1 MVARAMRVTKWR
13 LLVHAAAVAALSDVA
28 SAFTLGGSAAATAQ
42 ARPHNALILGSCAA
56 RVACCVGSVVDAK
69 CTPRAAAREKRIKGK
84 TGGLLQLHALGSA
97 AELKSTLRKYGLTAL
112 VTHFTQWCAWMVLL
126 YSIISSV
133 DLTDMASILPEKVL
147 EVIASSPDTPGG
159 LTTVTKLQ
167 LALAGNELIGPL
179 RLGITLAISPK
190 VSNFMRSYQIARDL
204 EAKTVRV
211 VRKKARE
218 LTAFYKAHTSN
229 PYGTA
234 TLTRKTRLK
243 DPQGLE
249 GAREARVA
257 SLSRVTSSL
266 QSPSS
271 TSLNTETLSRQ
282 KESV

>member
-1 MVARAMRVTKWR
+1 MRVPKWR
-13 LLVHAAAVAALSDVA
+13 LLVHAVAAAALSDVA

-42 ARPHNALILGSCAA
+42 ARPHNALLLGSCAA
-56 RVACCVGSVVDAK
+56 RACCVGSGVDSK

-126 YSIISSV
+126 YSIISAV

-147 EVIASSPDTPGG
+147 EVIESSPDTPGG
-159 LTTVTKLQ
+159 LNTVTKLQ
-167 LALAGNELIGPL
+167 LALAGNELIGPV

-190 VSNFMRSYQIARDL
+190 VSNFMRSYQFARDL
-204 EAKTVRV
+204 EAKTVRA

-243 DPQGLE
+243 DPQVLE

-266 QSPSS
+266 QSPS